1 MKKIISF
8 ALVTVAILTPNMAL
22 SSEIEDFKED
32 LLEFSE
38 EEVNIFNAL
47 LCSYEDSSKVE
58 LMAEIANIN
67 SKLSDEQQEELA
79 EAVIEAEE
87 LPKKFEKKSCKP

>member
-8 ALVTVAILTPNMAL
+8 ALVTAAILTPNMAL
-22 SSEIEDFKED
+22 SSEIKDFKED

-47 LCSYEDSSKVE
+47 LCSYEDASKAE
-58 LMAEIANIN
+58 LMAEIANID
-67 SKLSDEQQEELA
+67 SELSDEEREELA
-79 EAVIEAEE
+79 ELVIEAED